1 MALSLTVFILKGI
14 EISTN
19 TMGLLLLAMLPYYV
33 GSTLIPILYIGKQLN
48 LTDEDFRVLSWLCIP
63 YQFCLSAAAVGM
75 QLSGLG
81 HLISR
86 PFHFIRPQ
94 RVHAIIPERGGG
106 GNEYTEAEM
115 VGEAVDDISM
125 PSEDISMSDD
135 ESIFKEQESNIM
147 EEEDDD
153 RSIHIVIEGDDED
166 TEAAMEGEA
175 VDDISMPSEDISMSM
190 N

>member
-1 MALSLTVFILKGI
+1 
-14 EISTN
+14 
-19 TMGLLLLAMLPYYV
+19 MGLLLLAML
-33 GSTLIPILYIGKQLN
+33 LIPILYIGKQLN
-48 LTDEDFRVLSWLCIP
+48 LADEDFRVLSWLCIP
-63 YQFCLSAAAVGM
+63 YQFCLFAAAVGM

-94 RVHAIIPERGGG
+94 RVHAIIPEGGGGG

-115 VGEAVDDISM
+115 EGEAVDDISM

-166 TEAAMEGEA
+166 TEAGMEGEA